1 MSKVLVL
8 GGGGFGTCLSNLL
21 TENGNEVYLWEHSEE
36 VRDMIRN
43 EHENKVFLPGI
54 KLSHKLKIA
63 DEYQELLKKE
73 RFDFILLATPCQFLR
88 GILEKLKTAL
98 TYNIIIINVAK
109 GIEISSKKRM
119 SEIVEEE
126 LKSAVYEY
134 GILTGPTHA
143 EDLAK
148 KMPSAILAASDN
160 IETAEKIQNLFNNE
174 YLRVY
179 TGTDIVGAELGGA
192 LKNCL
197 AIAAGMADG
206 LGLGDNSKAAILTRG
221 INEIIRIGEFY
232 GADPKTFFGLS
243 GLGDIIVTCTSKHS
257 RNRYVGEQLGKGRK
271 LKEILTGMNGISE
284 GSETI
289 KALYNIIID
298 EKISAPIFT
307 ELYKVLYE
315 DETLENLFNNL
326 MNRKLKSEF

>member
-21 TENGNEVYLWEHSEE
+21 TENGNDVYLWEYNEK
-36 VRDMIRN
+36 VRDVIRK
-43 EHENKVFLPGI
+43 EHENTVFLPGI
-54 KLSHKLKIA
+54 KLSEKLKVV
-63 DEYQELLKKE
+63 DEYQKLLGEEK
-73 RFDFILLATPCQFLR
+73 FDFILLATPCQFLR
-88 GILEKLKTAL
+88 GILKNLKTSL
-98 TYNIIIINVAK
+98 TYKVIIINIAK
-109 GIEISSKKRM
+109 GIEIASKKRM
-119 SEIVEEE
+119 SEVVEEE
-126 LKSAVYEY
+126 LNGCDYEY

-148 KMPSAILAASDN
+148 KMPSAILAASVN
-160 IETAEKIQNLFNNE
+160 HETAEKIQKLFNND

-179 TGTDIVGAELGGA
+179 TGTDLIGAELGGA

-206 LGLGDNSKAAILTRG
+206 LELGDNSKAALLTRG
-221 INEIIRIGEFY
+221 INEIIRIGEYY

-257 RNRYVGEQLGKGRK
+257 RNRFVGEQLGKGRK
-271 LKEILTGMNGISE
+271 LAEILESMNGISE

-289 KALYNIIID
+289 KALHNIIVD
-298 EKISAPIFT
+298 ENINAPIFT

-315 DETLENLFNNL
+315 DETLENLFYNL
-326 MNRKLKSEF
+326 MSRKLKSEF